1 MADPANHD
9 IYQGDDYAA
18 DVTVTLEDGTPA
30 DITGYT
36 AQAQVRLAV
45 ADVDPVVVATFATD
59 VQSPQVFLSLT
70 HDQTKVMSGRYVW
83 DLQLVDAGGIVTTIL
98 YGNVSVKAE
107 VTRVAA

>member
-1 MADPANHD
+1 MSDPANHNTN
-9 IYQGDDYAA
+9 QGDDDAP

-36 AQAQVRLAV
+36 AQAQRHLAV
-45 ADVDPVVVATFATD
+45 TDVDTVVAPTLATD

-98 YGNVSVKAE
+98 YGNVRVKAE